1 MATTVDELG
10 NVIEVVSTTEQ
21 VNQQNHSYIA
31 SGGANDDNPTVQ
43 KFDDGSS
50 IQTFDDGSTLVT
62 DSDGNITST
71 PTENT
76 VNAGTTVSGKSD
88 TPPAKSSTPK
98 PGKRLE
104 NPLGN
109 FASYT
114 YQLTLYMITPDAYD
128 AFIESGRRDINAIRN
143 AANPTAAQQA
153 ADVGGGA
160 YIIAQ
165 SGGINDKTSLRAP
178 GFPFDFYIDNLRI
191 TSATNGKTS
200 GASTNVSE
208 MTFDIIEPYG
218 FSFISRLKI
227 AADALADY
235 AKVRNF
241 KGQENPSRQNF
252 ILGISFLGYDKD
264 GKLLTGANT
273 YSEDTFNP
281 SGNSSGVFQR
291 YFDILITEM
300 KFKIDGTATTY
311 KISAASTGPKV
322 AFGIKNGR
330 THTGASATARTVK
343 EALGGLNVEAPEGV
357 IGIFTQMN
365 QQQKDLVG
373 KSIEIANEY
382 DVRFVGDSVDIENAT
397 IISKLADPDKSKWPM
412 AKAKDLS
419 QINDKISV
427 NATPDNTKRVIT
439 FKNDTSV
446 LQMVTQIIAQS
457 SYLEN
462 ALKVLYT
469 TAAEPD
475 TKSDSPETVKPATE
489 KTIKW
494 YNISPEVKCLGFDN
508 LKQDF
513 AYRITYVIQPYETPV
528 IVSSAANAPTK
539 YYGPHKRYDYWF
551 TGKNSEILRYEQ
563 QLDNSYFNVNI
574 GSATGDKKDEKKD
587 EKAGTGGATTSPL
600 VPGMH
605 QPVARLGK
613 LGIGM
618 EAQNSYVTSLTD
630 PGSYAEA
637 KISILGDPD
646 FLIQE
651 QPGSLSSVYSQ
662 FYGTDGY
669 TINPNGGQVFIE
681 IDFKEAVDYNN
692 DNGLLTI
699 NESITFWKYPKKI
712 QKIVKGVSYM
722 VLEVISSFNKG
733 KFTQDL
739 TCNINTFGDVKD
751 DPVTAPRAETDRE
764 TNSLAARYPAP
775 TGAGSASAPP
785 NGEATTGLVPDPSV
799 TTTNDAPT
807 SNGAVAPSQS
817 TPDSGKNQVTAP
829 TGGSSSNNGGT
840 ANRVTMPAQFGG
852 TTDGTG
858 PEGATYSSIFNLF
871 PKTGNKSTTLT
882 INTPAGQKVIDGTP
896 DQVIAQ
902 LNSDIQKFS
911 AYPNL
916 VSLYTSARNSIVQQ
930 NQQYTSEYNQAV
942 EATSQTAGASAGTSA
957 ASKAVADG
965 DATGD

>member
-1 MATTVDELG
+1 MSTFVDELG
-10 NVIEVVSTTEQ
+10 NVIEVVTSEEQ
-21 VNQQNHSYIA
+21 VNQQNRSYVA

-62 DSDGNITST
+62 DSEGNIAST
-71 PTENT
+71 PTQDT
-76 VNAGTTVSGKSD
+76 VNAGTTVSGKSG
-88 TPPAKSSTPK
+88 TPPAKSPSPK

-109 FASYT
+109 FSSYT

-128 AFIESGRRDINAIRN
+128 AFIESGRKNINAIRN
-143 AANPTAAQQA
+143 GATASATQQA

-178 GFPFDFYIDNLRI
+178 GFTLDFHIDNLKI
-191 TSATNGKTS
+191 TTSTSGKTS
-200 GASTNVSE
+200 GTSSNVTE

-227 AADALADY
+227 AAEAIADY
-235 AKVRNF
+235 SKVRNF

-252 ILGISFLGYDKD
+252 IMGISFLGYDKD

-281 SGNSSGVFQR
+281 SGNSSGVFER
-291 YFDILITEM
+291 FYDILITDL

-311 KISAASTGPKV
+311 KITAATTGPKV

-382 DVRFVGDSVDIENAT
+382 DVRFIGDSSDIENAT

-412 AKAKDLS
+412 AAVKDLA
-419 QINDKISV
+419 QVNDKISV
-427 NATPDNTKRVIT
+427 STAPDNTKRVIT
-439 FKNDTSV
+439 FKNDTPI
-446 LQMVTQIIAQS
+446 LQMVTQIISQS

-462 ALKVLYT
+462 ALKILYT
-469 TAAEPD
+469 TATEPN
-475 TKSDSPETVKPATE
+475 TKSDSPESVKPATE

-494 YNISPEVKCLGFDN
+494 YNVSPEVKCLGFDN
-508 LKQDF
+508 LKKDF
-513 AYRITYVIQPYETPV
+513 AYRITYVIQPYETPI
-528 IVSSAANAPTK
+528 IVSPYANAATK

-563 QLDNSYFNVNI
+563 QLDNSYFNVDI
-574 GSATGDKKDEKKD
+574 GSVKGDTSKS
-587 EKAGTGGATTSPL
+587 GTGGATTSPL

-618 EAQNSYVTSLTD
+618 EAQNSYVTSLID

-637 KISILGDPD
+637 KIQILGDPD
-646 FLIQE
+646 FLVQE
-651 QPGSLSSVYSQ
+651 QPGSLSSVYNQ

-669 TINPNGGQVFIE
+669 TISPNGGQVFIE
-681 IDFKEAVDYNN
+681 IDFKEAVDYDNN
-692 DNGLLTI
+692 KGLLTI
-699 NESITFWKYPKKI
+699 NESITFWKYPKSIKS
-712 QKIVKGVSYM
+712 IVKGVSYQ
-722 VLEVISSFNKG
+722 VLEVVSSFSKG
-733 KFTQDL
+733 KFVQDL
-739 TCNINTFGDVKD
+739 SCAINTFPDVKN
-751 DPVTAPRAETDRE
+751 DPEVAPRTETD
-764 TNSLAARYPAP
+764 
-775 TGAGSASAPP
+775 SASARNSAPT
-785 NGEATTGLVPDPSV
+785 NAVATSTPSTEETIGLVGDPSV

-807 SNGAVAPSQS
+807 SNGAITPDQS
-817 TPDSGKNQVTAP
+817 TPDSDKNQITSP
-829 TGGSSSNNGGT
+829 TGVAVNST
-840 ANRVTMPAQFGG
+840 ASR
-852 TTDGTG
+852 
-858 PEGATYSSIFNLF
+858 
-871 PKTGNKSTTLT
+871 
-882 INTPAGQKVIDGTP
+882 
-896 DQVIAQ
+896 
-902 LNSDIQKFS
+902 
-911 AYPNL
+911 
-916 VSLYTSARNSIVQQ
+916 
-930 NQQYTSEYNQAV
+930 
-942 EATSQTAGASAGTSA
+942 
-957 ASKAVADG
+957 AVADG